1 MVRKPQPRY
10 INGQGVGNVPQRAGL
25 DGRDASLLATMAT
38 LIILAIL
45 ATLAVLRAGGYASCP
60 AKVQKKCDRDGRT
73 GAVISCKCLP
83 LVKISI
89 RFQLL

>member
-1 MVRKPQPRY
+1 MHSITNKTSERPVKFGTLFCLALKKQKVRPF
-10 INGQGVGNVPQRAGL
+10 
-25 DGRDASLLATMAT
+25 
-38 LIILAIL
+38 
-45 ATLAVLRAGGYASCP
+45 
-60 AKVQKKCDRDGRT
+60 GRT